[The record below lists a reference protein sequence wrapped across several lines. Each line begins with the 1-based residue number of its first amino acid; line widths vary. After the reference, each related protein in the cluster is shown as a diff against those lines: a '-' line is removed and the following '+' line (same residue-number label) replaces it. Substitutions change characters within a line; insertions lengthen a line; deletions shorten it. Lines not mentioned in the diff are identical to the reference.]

1 MSMTEQA
8 DMSVSFANRVR
19 IMRVQIVAMSVLAVF
34 QLAIGSS
41 ILLTV
46 VLWGIACVS
55 ALFLMQ
61 RSIRPSDV
69 FVYLLGLY
77 CGTFT
82 LILKSML
89 GQKLQTNLVEP
100 TASSA
105 VMMIGF
111 SSVMLAAILAKMLGG
126 RYSSQISK
134 RMNDLAENGVT
145 FLPIILAFGLL
156 SRFAFV
162 LLVKASESG
171 SSLGAYLN
179 LFQPILMFGMF
190 MALFHAA
197 RGSQLAKWGVISCL
211 VSGVILTM
219 LGNVKVET
227 INMFM
232 ALFFGVLFLNLK
244 IKFRH
249 LFAISLVAYLAV
261 SILAPAVQLARKD
274 LAGVYAW
281 QRIAATWDVIVDSGF
296 SPATL
301 ARLQDQHFE
310 SFAYSYGPYN
320 SYVYPSSANVDRFMM
335 IFPTDQVMRSSQ
347 GAGGVSIADAVEE
360 MGELILPSFLISKDP
375 EALSDIV
382 AWEAKIRSEGSIARP
397 VIGLVASTVSI
408 SGSLN
413 IVIIPFITILP
424 TFLIMNYFFGN
435 VNGLAFGALSCFFM
449 MRLAEKEFER
459 FYSMALRELPLLWVT
474 CLLLLFVIHYM
485 PRFVRHGE
493 RREAL

>member
-1 MSMTEQA
+1 MSITEQA

-19 IMRVQIVAMSVLAVF
+19 IMRVQILAISVLAVF

-41 ILLTV
+41 ILLTA
-46 VLWGIACVS
+46 VLWSIACVS

-89 GQKLQTNLVEP
+89 VQKLQTNLVEP

-111 SSVMLAAILAKMLGG
+111 SSVMLAAITAKILGG
-126 RYSSQISK
+126 KHSSKISK
-134 RMNDLAENGVT
+134 RMNDVAENGLT
-145 FLPIILAFGLL
+145 FLPMILAVGLL
-156 SRFAFV
+156 SRFAFI

-179 LFQPILMFGMF
+179 LFQPIFMFGLF
-190 MALFHAA
+190 MALLHTA
-197 RGSQLAKWGVISCL
+197 RGSRMAKFGVIACL

-227 INMFM
+227 INVFM
-232 ALFFGVLFLNLK
+232 ALFLGALFLNLK
-244 IKFRH
+244 IKFRY
-249 LFAISLVAYLAV
+249 LFAISLFAYLGV

-281 QRIAATWDVIVDSGF
+281 QRMALTWDVIVDSGF

-310 SFAYSYGPYN
+310 SFAYSYGPYD
-320 SYVYPSSANVDRFMM
+320 SYVYPNAANVDRFMM
-335 IFPTDQVMRSSQ
+335 IFPTDQIMRSEQTAS
-347 GAGGVSIADAVEE
+347 GVPVADVIEE
-360 MGELILPSFLISKDP
+360 TAELVLPSFFIVKDA
-375 EALSDIV
+375 EALGDLI
-382 AWEAKIRSEGSIARP
+382 AWERGIRAEGSVARP
-397 VIGLVASTVSI
+397 VLGLIATTLAIGGTTSV
-408 SGSLN
+408 
-413 IVIIPFITILP
+413 
-424 TFLIMNYFFGN
+424 FLIPSLTIFPFFIGANYFFGT
-435 VNGLAFGALSCFFM
+435 VNSKPFGVLGCFVITRFIEKDFTAFVFGL
-449 MRLAEKEFER
+449 
-459 FYSMALRELPLLWVT
+459 LRELPLLWVT
-474 CLLLLFVIHYM
+474 FLLLLFVIRYM
-485 PRFVRHGE
+485 PRVRKRGLT
-493 RREAL
+493 RAVQ